1 MTPSFAT
8 SLDALGGWRA
18 ALGER
23 LESLSKFLA
32 EHDLAHGEAAEQIGA
47 LRERLGNEKLVVAF
61 VAEFSRGKS
70 ELINAIF
77 FADTGRRIL
86 PATPG
91 RTTMCPVELGWRGDE
106 PASLLLLPIETR
118 LEGLSLGE
126 MRAQPRAWRRLSLDI
141 GDANQLAQ
149 SLQEV
154 TRTEWVTEEQ
164 ARALGFWDDATPD
177 DNPPRSDD
185 GKVEVPAWRHAL
197 INYPHPLLKQGLVV
211 LDTPGLNAIGA
222 EPELT
227 LSLLPSAH
235 ATVFILGADT
245 GVTKSDLAIWRD
257 HLGAHAPT
265 RFVVLNK
272 IDTLEDPLVTTEL
285 VEAQIRQQQ
294 KETARTL
301 GVPIQRV
308 FPLSARQALTARVNG
323 DEMGLNESRLPLLEA
338 ALGAQLLPQ
347 RRQVLEQ
354 VVQEGAQ
361 RVEDHVVRRIG
372 DQRRQLAEQ
381 TLELR
386 GLRGKNGSKVKL
398 MLKRVE
404 AETVE
409 FEECTTILQA
419 MRSVHARM
427 LKDMLVDLSSD
438 RLRDEVAEM
447 QASMSSGFLN
457 LGARKAFVALCAR
470 LRELL
475 TQGQRRNA
483 EIREMLTATF
493 ARLNA
498 EYGFSLV
505 IGKPLD
511 FDRFAT
517 ELQLIESNYVQYLGL
532 TLALR
537 LAQPKF
543 MEQFRRMLVSKL
555 RVVFENASSELEL
568 WNKAVSAQVDAQ
580 LRERRKTFKR
590 RSETLEKVQNA
601 AGELETRISEI
612 EAQDKRLQHFH
623 ARTSELAEALRE
635 HALAAPLATD
645 AAMVETDIPLF
656 DDAMPVEAME
666 QRQA

>member
-18 ALGER
+18 ALGDR
-23 LESLSKFLA
+23 LDALARFLG
-32 EHDLAHGEAAEQIGA
+32 EHDLAHGAAAEQLVA
-47 LRERLGNEKLVVAF
+47 LRDRLGNEKLVVAF

-126 MRAQPRAWRRLSLDI
+126 LRKQARAWRRLELNVD
-141 GDANQLAQ
+141 DAEQLAH
-149 SLQEV
+149 SLLEV
-154 TRTEWVTEEQ
+154 TRTEWVTEQQ
-164 ARALGFWDDATPD
+164 ARDLGFWDDAAPD
-177 DNPPRSDD
+177 DNPPRNDE

-245 GVTKSDLAIWRD
+245 GVTKSDMAIWRD
-257 HLGAHAPT
+257 HLGAHTPT

-272 IDTLEDPLVTTEL
+272 IDSLADPLATVEQ
-285 VEAQIRQQQ
+285 VEAQITLQQ

-301 GVPIQRV
+301 GLKTDRV
-308 FPLSARQALTARVNG
+308 FPLSARQALAARVAG
-323 DEMGLNESRLPLLEA
+323 DPVRLNESRLPLLEA

-354 VVQEGAQ
+354 VVEEGASQ
-361 RVEDHVVRRIG
+361 IEAYVGRHVG
-372 DQRRQLAEQ
+372 DSRRQLAEQ
-381 TLELR
+381 TMELR
-386 GLRGKNGSKVKL
+386 GLRGKNSAKVRL
-398 MLKRVE
+398 MLKRVD
-404 AETVE
+404 AETAE
-409 FEECTTILQA
+409 FEDCITLLQA

-427 LKDMLVDLSSD
+427 LKDMIVDLSSD

-447 QASMSSGFLN
+447 QTTMGSSILN
-457 LGARKAFVALCAR
+457 LGARKAFVALCDR
-470 LRELL
+470 LRGLL
-475 TQGQRRNA
+475 AQAQRRNG
-483 EIREMLTATF
+483 EIKEMLNATF
-493 ARLNA
+493 GKLNA
-498 EYGFSLV
+498 EYGFSLTTA
-505 IGKPLD
+505 KPID
-511 FDRFAT
+511 FDRFAS

-580 LRERRKTFKR
+580 LRDRRKGFKR
-590 RSETLEKVQNA
+590 RRETLEKIQTA
-601 AGELETRISEI
+601 AGELESRLGEL
-612 EAQDKRLQHFH
+612 EGQDERLQFFQT
-623 ARTSELAEALRE
+623 RTAELAEALRE
-635 HALAAPLATD
+635 HAFAAPLATD
-645 AAMVETDIPLF
+645 ASLIEMDLPLF
-656 DDAMPVEAME
+656 DDAVPVEAE

>member
-23 LESLSKFLA
+23 LDALAKFLS
-32 EHDLAHGEAAEQIGA
+32 EHDLAHGAAAEQLTS
-47 LRERLGNEKLVVAF
+47 LRERLGTEKLVVAF

-126 MRAQPRAWRRLSLDI
+126 LRAQPRAWRRFELDVR
-141 GDANQLAQ
+141 DADQLAQ
-149 SLQEV
+149 SLLEV
-154 TRTEWVTEEQ
+154 TRTEWVTEAQ
-164 ARALGFWDDATPD
+164 ARELGFWHDDAPD
-177 DNPPRSDD
+177 DNPPRDD
-185 GKVEVPAWRHAL
+185 AGKVEVPAWRHAL

-245 GVTKSDLAIWRD
+245 GVTKSDMAIWRD

-272 IDTLEDPLVTTEL
+272 IDTLEDPLATLEQ
-285 VEAQIRQQQ
+285 VEAQITLQQRD
-294 KETARTL
+294 TARTL
-301 GVPIQRV
+301 GIATNRV
-308 FPLSARQALTARVNG
+308 FPLSARKALTARVGG
-323 DEMGLNESRLPLLEA
+323 DDVALNESRLPILEA

-347 RRQVLEQ
+347 RRQVLEH
-354 VVQEGAQ
+354 VVQESAQ
-361 RVEDHVVRRIG
+361 QIENYVSRHIG
-372 DQRRQLAEQ
+372 DSRRQLAEQ

-386 GLRGKNGSKVKL
+386 GLRGKNSAKVRV
-398 MLKRVE
+398 MLKRVD
-404 AETVE
+404 AETTE
-409 FEECTTILQA
+409 FEECTTLLQA
-419 MRSVHARM
+419 MRAVHARM

-438 RLRDEVAEM
+438 RLRDEVADM
-447 QASMSSGFLN
+447 QASMGSSILN
-457 LGARKAFVALCAR
+457 LGARKAFMALCER
-470 LRELL
+470 LRALL
-475 TQGQRRNA
+475 AAGQRRNG
-483 EIREMLTATF
+483 EIREMLGASF
-493 ARLNA
+493 GRLNA
-498 EYGFSLV
+498 EFGFSLV

-511 FDRFAT
+511 FDRFT
-517 ELQLIESNYVQYLGL
+517 GELQMIESNYVQYLGL

-580 LRERRKTFKR
+580 LRERRKGFKR
-590 RSETLEKVQNA
+590 RRETLEKVQNA
-601 AGELETRISEI
+601 AGELEARLGEI
-612 EAQDKRLQHFH
+612 DLQDQRLQQFQV
-623 ARTSELAEALRE
+623 RTAELAEALRE
-635 HALAAPLATD
+635 HAFAAPLATD
-645 AAMVETDIPLF
+645 ASLQTLDLPLF
-656 DDAMPVEAME
+656 DDAVPVDAEM